1 MALALTV
8 PAAFGDETTAPP
20 APSAAQ
26 GICIGAFN
34 FTESEVIAELYA
46 QALEASG
53 LPVGRIG
60 RVGSREVAEPALALG
75 LVDVVPGHAGT
86 CWNLST

>member
-53 LPVGRIG
+53 LPVGRM
-60 RVGSREVAEPALALG
+60 
-75 LVDVVPGHAGT
+75 AG
-86 CWNLST
+86 WVRGKSPNRHLHSA